1 MVGQLLGH
9 LVGQASGLGLGGSG
23 RLESG
28 LEAGLEAVVAG
39 GPEED
44 LRHPVHLDLQRRPRP
59 HLLEGGRETVASG
72 RAHFELSARSEE
84 EEREDEKERVRKTG
98 ISKRVRSLAKLLDKT
113 IVDSTD
119 RLMKNHAYVTF
130 F

>member
-28 LEAGLEAVVAG
+28 FEAGLEAVGAG

-44 LRHPVHLDLQRRPRP
+44 LAHPVHVHLQGRSRP
-59 HLLEGGRETVASG
+59 HLFKGGRETVAGG

-84 EEREDEKERVRKTG
+84 EEREDEKERVRKMG
-98 ISKRVRSLAKLLDKT
+98 ISKRVRSLTKPVDKT
-113 IVDSTD
+113 TVDVTD
-119 RLMKNHAYVTF
+119 RRR
-130 F
+130 

>member
-1 MVGQLLGH
+1 MTLKKRPLFISRLYLVAGLQLAGCLGQMVGQLLGH

-72 RAHFELSARSEE
+72 RAHFELSAR
-84 EEREDEKERVRKTG
+84 RRNGKMKRKG
-98 ISKRVRSLAKLLDKT
+98 
-113 IVDSTD
+113 
-119 RLMKNHAYVTF
+119 
-130 F
+130 